1 MSTTGSVLS
10 KGSVFE
16 GKIKSSDSVRIEG
29 EFKGEVSSDAVIEVG
44 DAGVINGDLTAK
56 HIITAGRINGAVNAA
71 EKVELKGTSRLEGDL
86 VTMRLVIEDGAQFE
100 GKCSMG
106 NQPKAEQAAQT
117 TSQKPVAAKV
127 PEAPIEKRGDA
138 EDAPAK
144 KASSLFG
151 R

>member
-1 MSTTGSVLS
+1 MSTTGSILS
-10 KGSVFE
+10 KGSVFD
-16 GKIKSSDSVRIEG
+16 GKIKASDSVRIEG
-29 EFKGEVSSDAVIEVG
+29 NFTGEVTSDDVIEVG
-44 DAGVINGDLTAK
+44 EAGVVQGDLTAK

-106 NQPKAEQAAQT
+106 NKPKEQPV
-117 TSQKPVAAKV
+117 TSAKV
-127 PEAPIEKRGDA
+127 EKPTTNQ
-138 EDAPAK
+138 APAVAHAKQDQTDPSK
-144 KASSLFG
+144 KSSLFG